1 MYNLTLKK
9 IHAGTHMSNKCK
21 NNFLLSLLILISIIF
36 IPSISY
42 SQRIKA
48 DKAIVI
54 EDYTWGASTM
64 GSQATLRN
72 ITLKNTSLQEFEN
85 IDIEL
90 ELFTINSIPQG
101 SLRGTIH
108 DVLPAGATKTF
119 EKVKFGLMHSDL
131 QRSIARVVRADY
143 IQTGTPDQ
151 PSDLILV
158 TNWEWQG
165 GQYGTEGIL
174 KEITLENRSDQNYK
188 DIKIRINDLGVR
200 GSSKVGV
207 EGYTSNVVIHDILP
221 AKSSSTYKNVNV
233 GFRHPDSTDS
243 HIYVLDANQ
252 LSNKE
257 LRYILKKETKDGK
270 YETAKQIEITLEDEP
285 EKRLSIAERYRQ
297 KIEETDVDFN
307 TGVADSEINENP
319 GVDIP
324 SDVATEEDVVSS
336 KDTVATRAEQK
347 EFDQE
352 DMLKNKPSEELNPKE
367 IELGYVTDDDIALPK
382 QDIVVTDFKWGSGV
396 PGSQG
401 ILKEV
406 RLKNRS
412 GIAYS
417 KIELVVEFVS
427 STGVPLAS
435 NKVKII
441 DVLPPHSSKTF
452 ENLNLGL
459 IVVLPNEK
467 DMIITV
473 KDAKSSVE

>member
-1 MYNLTLKK
+1 M
-9 IHAGTHMSNKCK
+9 
-21 NNFLLSLLILISIIF
+21 
-36 IPSISY
+36 
-42 SQRIKA
+42 
-48 DKAIVI
+48 
-54 EDYTWGASTM
+54 
-64 GSQATLRN
+64 
-72 ITLKNTSLQEFEN
+72 
-85 IDIEL
+85 
-90 ELFTINSIPQG
+90 
-101 SLRGTIH
+101 
-108 DVLPAGATKTF
+108 
-119 EKVKFGLMHSDL
+119 
-131 QRSIARVVRADY
+131 
-143 IQTGTPDQ
+143 
-151 PSDLILV
+151 
-158 TNWEWQG
+158 
-165 GQYGTEGIL
+165 
-174 KEITLENRSDQNYK
+174 
-188 DIKIRINDLGVR
+188 
-200 GSSKVGV
+200 
-207 EGYTSNVVIHDILP
+207 
-221 AKSSSTYKNVNV
+221 
-233 GFRHPDSTDS
+233 
-243 HIYVLDANQ
+243 
-252 LSNKE
+252 
-257 LRYILKKETKDGK
+257 
-270 YETAKQIEITLEDEP
+270 
-285 EKRLSIAERYRQ
+285 
-297 KIEETDVDFN
+297 
-307 TGVADSEINENP
+307 
-319 GVDIP
+319 
-324 SDVATEEDVVSS
+324 
-336 KDTVATRAEQK
+336 ATRAEQK

>member
-9 IHAGTHMSNKCK
+9 IHAGTHMSNKFK
-21 NNFLLSLLILISIIF
+21 NIFLLSLLALITIIF
-36 IPSISY
+36 IPVNSY

-64 GSQATLRN
+64 GGQATLRD

-85 IDIEL
+85 IDIEI
-90 ELFTINSIPQG
+90 ELFSINSIPQG

-257 LRYILKKETKDGK
+257 LRYIIKKETKEGN
-270 YETAKQIEITLEDEP
+270 YETAKKVEITLEDQP
-285 EKRLSIAERYRQ
+285 EKKLSIAERYRQ
-297 KIEETDVDFN
+297 KLEETDVNFN
-307 TGVADSEINENP
+307 SEVADSEINEST
-319 GVDIP
+319 GAP
-324 SDVATEEDVVSS
+324 SDTTAGDVNSGS
-336 KDTVATRAEQK
+336 ETVATRTEQTD
-347 EFDQE
+347 FDKE
-352 DMLKNKPSEELNPKE
+352 DMLKNKPSDDLNPKE
-367 IELGYVTDDDIALPK
+367 IELGYVTDDEIALPK
-382 QDIVVTDFKWGSGV
+382 QDIIVTDFKWGSGV

-401 ILKEV
+401 IIKEV
-406 RLKNRS
+406 RLKNQS

-417 KIELVVEFVS
+417 KIELLVEFVS
-427 STGVPLAS
+427 STGVPLADHR
-435 NKVKII
+435 VKII

-452 ENLNLGL
+452 EDLKLGI

-467 DMIITV
+467 DMKITV
-473 KDAKSSVE
+473 KDAKSSLE